1 MKNSASSFAVDPP
14 DVRGASIGFPDGSSF
29 CLIRQGDYEYTAAGH
44 PQGIF
49 PNAATSFQRR
59 ITGDDGVPAEDWR
72 TFQRMTEALDRAPR
86 GRCVNLEL

>member
-14 DVRGASIGFPDGSSF
+14 DVRGASIGFSDGSSF

-59 ITGDDGVPAEDWR
+59 ITGDDGATPEDLR
-72 TFQRMTEALDRAPR
+72 TFQRMTEALDDAPR
-86 GRCVNLEL
+86 GRCVNLEP